1 MSRFSGARVSVAVA
15 LVSLGGLLAGCEK
28 EGCLTGNDP
37 ECIVP
42 SPCEQLGWTCSGG
55 EATVEVA
62 GSMDIMPGGLAALG
76 SVGDI
81 VLGNDQVVAVI
92 DALDHPHYLGPTGG
106 GILDLATRRGDADS
120 MRHIVQV
127 TGVLPDEAAE
137 YTEMK
142 LLTGD
147 GFAAV
152 QFRGTLSG
160 RPDVPIATRY
170 EVRPCEPGV
179 RVRTEIV
186 NLEPDPMSLY
196 LADGFYDGGRGL
208 LPFTASEGAGF
219 EHPSFGLSTL
229 ADGFTDFPYFVWASA
244 EQPATAYAAVACNA
258 ESLSGFHSESV
269 NTGGLAPQVLMPRDY
284 AIYERFIAAT
294 DGQAVSAAAD
304 LALSVRKQLFAEP
317 YVTLSGEVLLD
328 EAGDHLDTRTRAAVL
343 ISEGNLDTPREER
356 IPWTQAIPDAD
367 GHFSARV
374 PPDRHYVLE
383 VESHG
388 ILVADEEID
397 VRVGDLDVGSL
408 DVRLSG
414 WLTLDAIVDGMG
426 DHVQVFIHPADDATD
441 ADVRGMMF
449 DHFTECAPLLGSPF
463 GASPACNRVLVD
475 GPTTVELLPG
485 NYDLFATA
493 GPFATLAAAR
503 GVEIDPGSTES
514 ILLELETLAVLP
526 EGVLSADLHVHGSES
541 FDSSLPHDDRVRSF
555 LSADVDV
562 IAASGHHVAGNFDEA
577 IEWLGAEDR
586 LAVMT
591 AVEATGSILFALVED
606 AEFPQVFGHWNIWPL
621 PYDPEGPY
629 RGAAWDQLQQPGEFF
644 TSMQDAGWP
653 ADTGVAQL
661 NHPISYLEFGR
672 DLGWVTAL
680 GIDGNEPIPAEF
692 DGTLPSLFHYQ
703 PPGADFANSDFHTQE
718 VMNGT
723 QNDYIL
729 AFRALWFYELD
740 QGFVRAG
747 TANSDSHS
755 LTDNVLGTPRNLVW
769 TDTTVDDFD
778 DVAFN
783 AAVRDGRMVG
793 TNGPVL
799 SVAVFDGGDEYGP
812 SLTPIEEPG
821 GSATLSIR
829 VDAAPWVPVDE
840 VRIVVDGVVVET
852 LTADLVHPAD
862 PLGVD
867 GIARLDVELS
877 LADLLPASGDS
888 WLVVEAGH
896 ALEDAADL
904 DCNGFPDT
912 GDNNRDGTIDWQDV
926 EELTEAPE
934 EDCFS
939 TVGPFAEP
947 PPPDDRDGPD
957 YLFTTVVP
965 GGYPAAFTNP
975 LLFDRDGNGFEGV
988 QR

>member
-1 MSRFSGARVSVAVA
+1 MIGRVVA
-15 LVSLGGLLAGCEK
+15 LVALAALGSLLAGCQK

-42 SPCEQLGWTCSGG
+42 SPCEQLGWTCSNGSVS
-55 EATVEVA
+55 VEVA
-62 GSMDIMPGGLAALG
+62 GSMDAMPGGWASVGA
-76 SVGDI
+76 VGDI

-106 GILDLATRRGDADS
+106 GIVDLTTRGDDADS

-127 TGVLPDEAAE
+127 TGVLPDEQAA
-137 YTEMK
+137 YTEMR
-142 LLTGD
+142 LLEGD

-152 QFRGTLSG
+152 QFRGTLAG

-179 RVRTEIV
+179 RIRTEIV
-186 NLEPDPMSLY
+186 NLEPDPMALF

-208 LPFTASEGAGF
+208 LPFTSSVGAGF

-229 ADGFTDFPYFVWASA
+229 ADGFTASPYFVWTAG
-244 EQPATAYAAVACNA
+244 EEPATAYAAVACNA
-258 ESLSGFHSESV
+258 EAITGFHSASV
-269 NTGGLAPQVLMPRDY
+269 NTGGLSPSVLMPRDY
-284 AIYERFIAAT
+284 AIYERFVAAAA
-294 DGQAVSAAAD
+294 GQDVASAAD
-304 LALSVRKQLFAEP
+304 LAMGVRKQLFAEP
-317 YVTLSGEVLLD
+317 YITVSGEVLLD
-328 EAGDHLDTRTRAAVL
+328 EAGDHLDARTRAAVL
-343 ISEGNLDTPREER
+343 ISEGTLDTPREER
-356 IPWTQAIPDAD
+356 TPVTQAIPDGD
-367 GHFSARV
+367 GRFSARV
-374 PPDRHYVLE
+374 PTDRRYVLE

-388 ILVADEEID
+388 VVLADEEID
-397 VRVGDLDVGSL
+397 VKVGDLDVGSL
-408 DVRLSG
+408 DMRLSG
-414 WLTLDAIVDGMG
+414 WLTLDATVDGLT
-426 DHVQVFIHPADDATD
+426 DHAQVFVHPADDATD

-449 DHFTECAPLLGSPF
+449 DSFDECAPLIGPPF
-463 GASPACNRVLVD
+463 GGSPACNRVLVD
-475 GPTTVELLPG
+475 GPVTVELLPG

-493 GPFATLAAAR
+493 GPFATLAVAR
-503 GVEIDPGSTES
+503 GVEIDPGATES
-514 ILLELETLAVLP
+514 VLLQIETLPVLP
-526 EGVLSADLHVHGSES
+526 EGVLSADLHVHGQES
-541 FDSSLPHDDRVRSF
+541 FDSSIPQDDRVRAF
-555 LSADVDV
+555 LAADVDV
-562 IAASGHHVAGNFDEA
+562 IAATGHHVAGNYDEA
-577 IEWLGAEDR
+577 IEWLAAEDR

-591 AVEATGSILFALVED
+591 GVETTGSILFKMVED
-606 AEFPQVFGHWNIWPL
+606 AEYPQVIGHWNLWPL

-629 RGAAWDQLQQPGEFF
+629 RGAAWDQLQLPGELF
-644 TSMQDAGWP
+644 TSMADAGWP
-653 ADTGVAQL
+653 ADSGVIQL

-680 GIDGNEPIPAEF
+680 GIDGNEPIPTEF

-729 AFRALWFYELD
+729 AFRAVWFYELN

-755 LTDNVLGTPRNLVW
+755 LLDNVLGTPRNLVW
-769 TDTTVDDFD
+769 TDTTVTDFD
-778 DVAFN
+778 EVAFN

-799 SVAVFDGGDEYGP
+799 SVAVLDGGDEYGP
-812 SLTPIEEPG
+812 SLTAIDPG
-821 GSATLSIR
+821 DGATLSIR

-840 VRIVVDGVVVET
+840 VRILVDGDVVET
-852 LTADLVHPAD
+852 LTDELVHPDD

-867 GIARLDVELS
+867 GIARLDIEIPLS
-877 LADLLPASGDS
+877 DLLPSSGDS

-896 ALEDAADL
+896 ALEEAADL
-904 DCNGFPDT
+904 DCDGFPDT
-912 GDNNRDGTIDWQDV
+912 GDNNRDGVIDWQDV
-926 EELTEAPE
+926 EELTEAPD

-947 PPPDDRDGPD
+947 PPPDGREGPD
-957 YLFTTVVP
+957 YLFRGVVP